1 MITKLHIFLLLAA
14 IASAQYTTIA
24 VVAINDIHGT
34 ALPTLMQ
41 RQDNKEN
48 YTYGGLQYMASMITT
63 IQEEYPGHTLLL
75 DAGDQFQGGI

>member
-1 MITKLHIFLLLAA
+1 MIIKLPILLLLAVLT
-14 IASAQYTTIA
+14 IAQYTTIA

-34 ALPTLMQ
+34 ALPTIMQ

-63 IQEEYPGHTLLL
+63 IQE
-75 DAGDQFQGGI
+75 

>member
-1 MITKLHIFLLLAA
+1 MITKLQILLLLAA

-24 VVAINDIHGT
+24 LVAINDIHGT
-34 ALPTLMQ
+34 ALPTIMQ

-63 IQEEYPGHTLLL
+63 IQE
-75 DAGDQFQGGI
+75 